1 MTEFEEYLALYE
13 IDLIHLSIEAK
24 VRYVTVHNAKRGKPI
39 NPDNAEKIK
48 ETLHNLT
55 GLPYTGSFVFMEDVI
70 PPYRRI
76 PGNYHWG
83 DVQ

>member
-1 MTEFEEYLALYE
+1 
-13 IDLIHLSIEAK
+13 
-24 VRYVTVHNAKRGKPI
+24 VRYLTVHSAKKGKPI
-39 NPDNAEKIK
+39 APSNAEKIK
-48 ETLHNLT
+48 AAVHRMT
-55 GLPYTGSFVFMEDVI
+55 GVPYTGSFVFMEDVI